1 MSESELNNKK
11 QKVISIV
18 KAEQNNLKS
27 ISVDI
32 PRNQLTVVTGV
43 SGSGKSTF
51 AFDTLY
57 AEGQRLFIESLSSY
71 ARQFLERL
79 GKPKVE
85 SISGIPPAIAIK
97 QKKPFKNQRSTVGTI
112 TEIYDYLRVLFA
124 RIGNVVC
131 SNCGEPIQKY
141 TVTSIVNELEHW
153 EENDKIYIVFPVN
166 IKHFE
171 NNIENIKFAFEQL
184 RKDGYNR
191 IVFENNNDIVE
202 YDENLI
208 PVFQKQEKVYFVVD
222 RLKISSKAEN
232 ISRLNDSIEIAL
244 RLGRG
249 KVQIRNLSKNFSK
262 NFSSLFECDNCGKTY
277 SEPHPNLFSFNNPQG
292 ACPHCNGL
300 GELVDYEE
308 SLVIPNKYLSI
319 SDYAVAPFREF
330 LDKGENEAFFNM
342 CIENK
347 INIKKEYYKLPKK
360 QKEILWEGN
369 GEFIG
374 IIGYLRYLEQNK
386 KTNAIGFHKYKLL
399 NDCQYCKGSRLNEE
413 ARSVFINGKTIADLS
428 KMSIGSLYKFLTNLN
443 LNEYEKKQTEPV
455 MIELLTR
462 TKMLCDIGLD
472 YLSISR
478 VSYTLSGGEY
488 QRINLATA
496 LASSLIGTL
505 YVLDEPSIGLH
516 TNDTHKLIK
525 ILHRLRD
532 IGNTIVVVEHDAD
545 IISSADLIID
555 IGPGAGEKGGNIVY
569 KGDYKNF
576 LKSSDSITAKY
587 INLQNN
593 NKNEYNNKKFN
604 RSGKKHLT
612 IYNATENNL
621 KIDELSIPLNCIS
634 IITGVSGSGKSTLV
648 NNILYA
654 GIKRMYGMK
663 INNYKLGSFDRIDG
677 VDYIDNI
684 ELIDQTQIGQSTRSI
699 PITYLNIFDN
709 IRDVFA
715 ETVQARQM
723 GMKSSFFSF
732 NMPGGRCET
741 CEGTGFI
748 NIDMQFLPDVE
759 VVCETCGGKRYN
771 KEAQKILYNNKSIVD
786 VLNMSVD
793 EAIEFFIAK
802 PKIVNKLQILKE
814 IGLGYL
820 KLGQPTST
828 LSGGEAQRIKLAAC
842 IDPSIKSKN
851 LYIFDEPTTGLHLA
865 DIDKL
870 LYTLRKLV
878 QMGNSILIIEHNL
891 TMIANADWI
900 IDLGPGAGE
909 KGGRVVGEGTPLDI
923 AKLNTPTGKA
933 LKKFIS

>member
-32 PRNQLTVVTGV
+32 PRNQLTVVIGV

-171 NNIENIKFAFEQL
+171 NNTENIKFAFEQF

-202 YDENLI
+202 YDESLI

-319 SDYAVAPFREF
+319 SDYAVAPFRES

-374 IIGYLRYLEQNK
+374 IIGYLRYLE
-386 KTNAIGFHKYKLL
+386 H
-399 NDCQYCKGSRLNEE
+399 
-413 ARSVFINGKTIADLS
+413 
-428 KMSIGSLYKFLTNLN
+428 
-443 LNEYEKKQTEPV
+443 
-455 MIELLTR
+455 
-462 TKMLCDIGLD
+462 
-472 YLSISR
+472 
-478 VSYTLSGGEY
+478 
-488 QRINLATA
+488 
-496 LASSLIGTL
+496 
-505 YVLDEPSIGLH
+505 
-516 TNDTHKLIK
+516 
-525 ILHRLRD
+525 
-532 IGNTIVVVEHDAD
+532 
-545 IISSADLIID
+545 
-555 IGPGAGEKGGNIVY
+555 
-569 KGDYKNF
+569 
-576 LKSSDSITAKY
+576 
-587 INLQNN
+587 
-593 NKNEYNNKKFN
+593 
-604 RSGKKHLT
+604 
-612 IYNATENNL
+612 
-621 KIDELSIPLNCIS
+621 
-634 IITGVSGSGKSTLV
+634 
-648 NNILYA
+648 
-654 GIKRMYGMK
+654 
-663 INNYKLGSFDRIDG
+663 
-677 VDYIDNI
+677 
-684 ELIDQTQIGQSTRSI
+684 
-699 PITYLNIFDN
+699 
-709 IRDVFA
+709 
-715 ETVQARQM
+715 
-723 GMKSSFFSF
+723 
-732 NMPGGRCET
+732 
-741 CEGTGFI
+741 
-748 NIDMQFLPDVE
+748 
-759 VVCETCGGKRYN
+759 
-771 KEAQKILYNNKSIVD
+771 
-786 VLNMSVD
+786 
-793 EAIEFFIAK
+793 
-802 PKIVNKLQILKE
+802 
-814 IGLGYL
+814 
-820 KLGQPTST
+820 
-828 LSGGEAQRIKLAAC
+828 
-842 IDPSIKSKN
+842 
-851 LYIFDEPTTGLHLA
+851 
-865 DIDKL
+865 
-870 LYTLRKLV
+870 
-878 QMGNSILIIEHNL
+878 
-891 TMIANADWI
+891 
-900 IDLGPGAGE
+900 
-909 KGGRVVGEGTPLDI
+909 
-923 AKLNTPTGKA
+923 
-933 LKKFIS
+933 